1 MSVRICFVNKDG
13 WKLKTESL
21 VDVFWLFFYIQ
32 RPEEFDIKKYI
43 SLYLI
48 KEISGWRLRINPNFI

>member
-1 MSVRICFVNKDG
+1 VSVRICFVNKDG